1 MNKKIIKIFGLI
13 ALIAIVAVCVLS
25 PIMSSAKMVEIESG
39 KDIDL
44 IYHSIDGRRSED
56 IWKHEGSL
64 TTSKDT
70 KYILKSNGWAQW
82 FSADHMA
89 FGYKKLAF
97 NYSEKAKITCET
109 TMTSFDGLA
118 SNAGAGLMIR
128 SGLNPDAA
136 CIMLHFRPEQVMV
149 TYRSKDGNESSQ
161 GKTLTANTSTMYP
174 ASFKMEL
181 IKGQNKVKCY
191 YKVGKAKEYAEYAT
205 VPFFYG
211 NEIYVGISA
220 YSNDGKYMSTAKF
233 TSFSYLVEAPEG
245 YTVIN
250 PDDDEGTSSEPEEE
264 EKIELPEDLP
274 VQENV
279 LLRETF
285 TDGELNNNNGEKQN
299 DITNPIWSGT
309 LDVAQ
314 IEMDEEQTNRW
325 MYEYMKGESHYLA
338 GDRNW
343 TDYKAKYELEFTKE
357 YSEGETNEFYAFVR
371 ATDMDIYGYEYYYI
385 RFKKAKPTSL
395 DLVLEFGHSP
405 ANNLLQVD
413 NTYAIALD
421 SKELGKT
428 LEDFVGKH
436 ILEVEAFDNNIKV
449 FLDGE
454 MMFDYTDESE
464 YIKANGCIGFGS
476 NGAAVKVDNIL
487 VTDMPDLLGGDYD
500 NRICGRWND
509 EEPAYL
515 DRFKQ
520 ENAIY

>member
-1 MNKKIIKIFGLI
+1 MNKNSIKILCC
-13 ALIAIVAVCVLS
+13 AVLAAVVAICVFS

-44 IYHSIDGRRSED
+44 IYHSLDGRTSEAV
-56 IWKHEGSL
+56 WQHKGSL
-64 TTSKDT
+64 TTSNDT

-82 FSADHMA
+82 YKADNMA
-89 FGYKKLAF
+89 FGYKQLAF
-97 NYSEKAKITCET
+97 NYSNKAKITCET
-109 TMTSFDGLA
+109 TMTSFDGA
-118 SNAGAGLMIR
+118 IENAGAGLMMR
-128 SGLNPDAA
+128 SGLGVGAA
-136 CIMLHFRPEQVMV
+136 CIMLHFRPNSVMV
-149 TYRSKDGNESSQ
+149 TYRTKDGVDSLQ
-161 GKTLTANTSTMYP
+161 GKTLYTNTSTMYP
-174 ASFKMEL
+174 VTFKIEL
-181 IKGQNKVKCY
+181 IKGQNKATCFY
-191 YKVGKAKEYAEYAT
+191 RVGKAKEYVEYAT

-211 NEIYVGISA
+211 NEIYVGISG
-220 YSNDGKYMSTAKF
+220 YSQDNNFMATAKF
-233 TSFSYLVEAPEG
+233 SQFSYKVEAPEG
-245 YTVIN
+245 YKVIE
-250 PDDDEGTSSEPEEE
+250 PDGGDDTSSEPEEE
-264 EKIELPEDLP
+264 IVKLPEDLP

-285 TDGELNNNNGEKQN
+285 TDGLLDNDNGEEQN
-299 DITNPIWSGT
+299 DVTNPIWSGT

-357 YSEGETNEFYAFVR
+357 YSEGEANEFYAFVR

-385 RFKKAKPTSL
+385 RFKKAAPMSKY
-395 DLVLEFGHSP
+395 LVLEIGHSP
-405 ANNLLQVD
+405 ANDVLQVD
-413 NTYAIALD
+413 NTGAITLD

-436 ILEVEAFDNNIKV
+436 ILEVEAFDNNIKI

-464 YIKANGCIGFGS
+464 FIKANGCIGFGS

-500 NRICGRWND
+500 NRICGRWNE
-509 EEPAYL
+509 EEPKYL